1 MKMITVQ
8 LQKSNYFWGQE
19 GESDAVE
26 KHQLY
31 WQLGGIFKERDTWRK
46 KYGKELI
53 AIKSK

>member
-31 WQLGGIFKERDTWRK
+31 WQLGGIFKTRDTWRE